1 LVVERLAAFIATAS
15 GGRDVRVDRCA
26 RLSGGAIQENL
37 ALDVRI
43 DGCEHALVL
52 RKDAPARLAVSR
64 TRTEEFALLQAAFAA
79 GVRVPEPLWASED
92 PAIVGTPFF
101 IMRRAAGTAVGR
113 RVVRDHTLGGERA
126 TLAARLAEQL
136 ARIHAIRPPR
146 TDLAFLGPQQSVH
159 DFVTEAY
166 AFLDAGGRIEPALE
180 LGLRWLDVNAPAP
193 AGAVLVHRDFRTG
206 NYLLDAD
213 GITAILDWEFAG
225 WGDPDEDI
233 GWFCA
238 WCWRFGADDREA
250 GGIGSRADFY
260 AAYERASGRRVD
272 DARVRYWETYAHARW
287 AVIARRQ
294 AQRHLDGAERSLELL
309 LIGTLAPELD
319 DMLLRGIA

>member
-1 LVVERLAAFIATAS
+1 MERLAAFIAVAS
-15 GGRDVRVDRCA
+15 GAGSVRIDRYE
-26 RLSGGAIQENL
+26 RLGGGAIQENV
-37 ALDVRI
+37 ALDVCI
-43 DGCEHALVL
+43 DGREHALVL
-52 RKDAPARLAVSR
+52 RKDAPSRLAVSR
-64 TRTEEFALLQAAFAA
+64 TRAEEFALLCAAFAA
-79 GVRVPEPLWASED
+79 GVSVPEPLWASDD
-92 PAIVGTPFF
+92 PAIAGTPFF

-113 RVVRDHTLGGERA
+113 RIVRDHTLGGERA

-146 TDLAFLGPQQSVH
+146 ADLSFLGAPPVAH
-159 DFVTEAY
+159 DFVAAAY
-166 AFLDAGGRIEPALE
+166 AFLDDTGRTEPALE

-193 AGAVLVHRDFRTG
+193 ADTVLVHRDFRTG
-206 NYLLDAD
+206 NYLVDTN

-225 WGDPDEDI
+225 WGDPHEDI

-238 WCWRFGADDREA
+238 WCWRFGANDREA

-260 AAYERASGRRVD
+260 AAYERASGRTVD
-272 DARVRYWETYAHARW
+272 DARVRYWEIFAHARW

-294 AQRHLDGAERSLELL
+294 TQRHLDGSERSLELL
-309 LIGTLAPELD
+309 LIGTLEPELD